1 MPRGVK
7 KTVDYAKEIEEI
19 EKKIEAN
26 KNLIDTLKKEKL
38 ALKHE
43 QQKSEK
49 VKLVKMIADSGLT
62 TDQLTDLLA
71 KVKK

>member
-19 EKKIEAN
+19 EQKISTH
-26 KNLIDTLKKEKL
+26 KNLIDTLKKEKSN
-38 ALKHE
+38 LKRE
-43 QQKSEK
+43 QQKAEK
-49 VKLVKMIADSGLT
+49 VKLVELIADSGLT
-62 TDQLTDLLA
+62 AEQLSDLIS